1 MHSNVKI
8 TLSINTQR
16 TMRRR
21 EVMAYDNFENT
32 PFDLNHDGHIDSN
45 EAAYI
50 YDTFYKELDE
60 PSSEADF
67 GDSGSGDGGSWNP
80 TAEER
85 KKLNDDMED
94 LRRRVKENAWRRRLT
109 VFGIWIALAVFIPN
123 KLLAALLI
131 VVVEVI
137 SSMFE

>member
-1 MHSNVKI
+1 
-8 TLSINTQR
+8 
-16 TMRRR
+16 
-21 EVMAYDNFENT
+21 MAYDNFENT

-50 YDTFYKELDE
+50 YDIFYKELDE

-67 GDSGSGDGGSWNP
+67 GDSGSGDGGSWHP

-94 LRRRVKENAWRRRLT
+94 LRRRVRENAWRRRLT

>member
-1 MHSNVKI
+1 
-8 TLSINTQR
+8 
-16 TMRRR
+16 
-21 EVMAYDNFENT
+21 MAYDNFENT

-67 GDSGSGDGGSWNP
+67 GDSGSDDGGSWYP

-85 KKLNDDMED
+85 KKLNDDMDD
-94 LRRRVKENAWRRRLT
+94 LRRRVRENAWKRRLT
-109 VFGIWIALAVFIPN
+109 VFGIWVALAIFIPN